1 MKRFLILYLALFS
14 FPVLAIDN
22 QLTAEEK
29 ASGWTLL
36 FNGKDLSQWRNF
48 NKQQLNPQWVIK
60 DEAIHLTGK
69 NGGDI
74 VTKKSYQNFILKL
87 DWKISIAGNSGI
99 FLFVDEEGQKIYSH
113 APEIQI
119 LDNERHHDN
128 KVDSHLSGSLYD
140 LIASPEQSHRA
151 AGKWNQVTVLFQN
164 SRLEVWQNQMK
175 TIDIVIGSKR
185 WHKLIATSKFSDWDG
200 FGIKQTGYIG
210 LQDHGDPVSFKNIK
224 IKEIK

>member
-22 QLTAEEK
+22 QLTAAEK

-60 DEAIHLTGK
+60 DKAIHLTGK

-74 VTKKSYQNFILKL
+74 ITKKSYQNFILKL
-87 DWKISIAGNSGI
+87 DWKISTAGNSGI

>member
-151 AGKWNQVTVLFQN
+151 TGKWNQVTVLFQN